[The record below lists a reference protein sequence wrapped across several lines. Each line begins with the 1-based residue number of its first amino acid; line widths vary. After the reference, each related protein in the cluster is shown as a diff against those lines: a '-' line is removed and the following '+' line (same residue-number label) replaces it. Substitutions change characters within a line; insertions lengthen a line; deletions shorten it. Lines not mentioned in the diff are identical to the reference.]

1 MQSQYSENQ
10 SSEAT
15 TEAILDITPNPV
27 DTEELSEQTAD
38 LGKTQIEP
46 ARFHGFFEDCMEMY
60 ADAQTVAEYLN
71 AHQGWFRRCAH
82 PMKAE
87 PIGENGYAL
96 TVGRFGSFGYQVEP
110 KVGLELLPPEEG
122 IYRIR
127 TIPVPDYVAPGYDVD
142 FNATQWL
149 VETTTSDLDEGVA
162 AVLGSTTKVT
172 RVQWQ
177 LDLLV
182 TIHFPGFIY
191 RLPMSLIQSTGDRL
205 LAKIVRQVNRRLT
218 HKVQQDFHST
228 LGLPMPHKSKKFAA

>member
-1 MQSQYSENQ
+1 
-10 SSEAT
+10 
-15 TEAILDITPNPV
+15 
-27 DTEELSEQTAD
+27 
-38 LGKTQIEP
+38 
-46 ARFHGFFEDCMEMY
+46 
-60 ADAQTVAEYLN
+60 
-71 AHQGWFRRCAH
+71 
-82 PMKAE
+82 MKAE